1 MPATAKPIAAGLLTG
16 VALIGCGPGPLAEA
30 GEHQFTVDDA
40 ARLISEHST
49 VPADTQVVRVVAEL
63 WVDYTLLAA
72 HLGADTTLA
81 TLDVGLVVEQPLQE
95 LMLAQLRDAVID
107 VDTVVSDEELAERF
121 AAELPGAQATAS
133 QILLLFP
140 PGGGTSRQRDSVLVV
155 ATSLRDQLLRGGDFA
170 TLASRYSGDPGS
182 GSRGGSMGTFGRGQ
196 MLAPIDEAVFALQPG
211 QLSEPVETPLGY
223 HVLRLDALSIPEL
236 SEVGEEFR
244 ALIQQE
250 RLGVAEAAYIAEL
263 DTLAGLTLAEGALQ
277 ITRALM
283 ESSPSRLSS
292 RAAARP
298 LMTWADG
305 VYTVGEFMELA
316 RVSPDGFAEG
326 VLAASDEELE
336 VALRRRGRQELLL
349 AEAETR
355 GFAATRIQADS
366 LAAAARAA
374 IRERAEVIG
383 LVPREPAQDS
393 TLDAGAPAA
402 VPSVQQVVDQA
413 LARVIGGQQEIVPLG
428 GVTFL
433 LREEGRWRIHEAR
446 LAATVTRARELE
458 SR

>member
-1 MPATAKPIAAGLLTG
+1 MPRTGKSVAAGLIAG
-16 VALIGCGPGPLAEA
+16 VALTGCGPAPLAEA
-30 GEHQFTVDDA
+30 GEHRLTVDDA

-49 VPADTQVVRVVAEL
+49 VPPDTQVVRVVAEL

-72 HLGADTTLA
+72 HLDADTTLA

-95 LMLAQLRDAVID
+95 LMLAELRDAVID
-107 VDTVVSDEELAERF
+107 VDTVVTDAELAERF
-121 AAELPGAQATAS
+121 AADLPGARATAS
-133 QILLLFP
+133 QILLPFP
-140 PGGGTSRQRDSVLVV
+140 PGGGTTRQRDSVLVV
-155 ATSLRDQLLRGGDFA
+155 ARSLRDQLLGGADFA

-236 SEVGEEFR
+236 SEIGEEFR

-250 RLGVAEAAYIAEL
+250 RMAVAEAAYIAQL

-283 ESSPSRLSS
+283 ESSPSRLSG
-292 RAAARP
+292 RAEARP
-298 LMTWADG
+298 LMTWTDG

-326 VLAASDEELE
+326 VVAASDEELE
-336 VALRRRGRQELLL
+336 AALRRRGRQELLL
-349 AEAETR
+349 AEAEAR
-355 GFAATRIQADS
+355 GFAATEAQADS
-366 LAAAARAA
+366 LAAAARTA

-383 LVPREPAQDS
+383 LLPRGAVPDTAA
-393 TLDAGAPAA
+393 DAGAAGA
-402 VPSVQQVVDQA
+402 TPSVPDVVEQA
-413 LARVIGGQQEIVPLG
+413 LARVMGGQQEIVPLG

-433 LREEGRWRIHEAR
+433 LREEGRWRIHAAR
-446 LAATVTRARELE
+446 LAATVERARELE

>member
-1 MPATAKPIAAGLLTG
+1 MPRTGRPIVAGLIAG
-16 VALIGCGPGPLAEA
+16 VALTGCGPGPLAEA
-30 GEHQFTVDDA
+30 GEHRLTVDDA
-40 ARLISEHST
+40 ARLIAEHST
-49 VPADTQVVRVVAEL
+49 VPPDTQVARVVAEL

-81 TLDVGLVVEQPLQE
+81 TLDVALVVEQPLQE
-95 LMLAQLRDAVID
+95 LMLAELRDAVID
-107 VDTVVSDEELAERF
+107 VDTVVSDAELAERF
-121 AAELPGAQATAS
+121 AADLPGAQATAS

-140 PGGGTSRQRDSVLVV
+140 PGGGTTRQRDSVLVV
-155 ATSLRDQLLRGGDFA
+155 ARSLRDQLFGGADFA

-196 MLAPIDEAVFALQPG
+196 MLAPIDQAVFSLQPG
-211 QLSEPVETPLGY
+211 QLSEPVETQLGY

-236 SEVGEEFR
+236 SEIGEEFR
-244 ALIQQE
+244 TLIQQE
-250 RLGVAEAAYIAEL
+250 RMAVAEAAYIAQL

-283 ESSPSRLSS
+283 ESSPSRLSG

-298 LMTWADG
+298 LMTWTDG

-349 AEAETR
+349 AEARVRDFSPTR
-355 GFAATRIQADS
+355 AQEDS
-366 LAAAARAA
+366 LSAAARTA
-374 IRERAEVIG
+374 IRERAEAIG
-383 LVPREPAQDS
+383 LLPRAPTPDT
-393 TLDAGAPAA
+393 TLGAASPGT
-402 VPSVQQVVDQA
+402 VRSVQEVVEQA
-413 LARVIGGQQEIVPLG
+413 LARIVGGQQEIVPLG

-433 LREEGRWRIHEAR
+433 LREGGRWRIHESR
-446 LAATVTRARELE
+446 LAATVERARELE

>member
-1 MPATAKPIAAGLLTG
+1 MPRTGKSIAAGLIAG
-16 VALIGCGPGPLAEA
+16 VALTGCGPGPLAEA
-30 GEHQFTVDDA
+30 GEHRLTVDDA

-49 VPADTQVVRVVAEL
+49 VPPDTQVARVVAEL

-95 LMLAQLRDAVID
+95 LMLAELRDAVID
-107 VDTVVSDEELAERF
+107 VDTVVTDAELAERF
-121 AAELPGAQATAS
+121 AADLPGARATAS

-140 PGGGTSRQRDSVLVV
+140 PGGGTMRQRDSVLVV
-155 ATSLRDQLLRGGDFA
+155 ARSLRDQLLGGGDFA

-211 QLSEPVETPLGY
+211 EFSEPVETPLGY
-223 HVLRLDALSIPEL
+223 HLLRLDGLSIPEL
-236 SEVGEEFR
+236 SEIGEEFR

-250 RLGVAEAAYIAEL
+250 RMAVAEAAYIAQL
-263 DTLAGLTLAEGALQ
+263 DSLAGLTLAEGALQ

-283 ESSPSRLSS
+283 ESSPSRLSG

-298 LMTWADG
+298 LMTWTDG
-305 VYTVGEFMELA
+305 VYTVGDFMELA

-349 AEAETR
+349 AEAEAR
-355 GFAATRIQADS
+355 GFAATEAQADS
-366 LAAAARAA
+366 LAAEARTA

-383 LVPREPAQDS
+383 LLPRGAVPDTTA
-393 TLDAGAPAA
+393 DAGAPGAT
-402 VPSVQQVVDQA
+402 PSVPEVVEQA
-413 LARVIGGQQEIVPLG
+413 LARVVGGQQEIVPLG

-433 LREEGRWRIHEAR
+433 LREEGRWRIHGAA
-446 LAATVTRARELE
+446 LAATVERARELE
-458 SR
+458 SG

>member
-1 MPATAKPIAAGLLTG
+1 MPRTGRSIAAGLIAG
-16 VALIGCGPGPLAEA
+16 VALTGCGPGPLAEA
-30 GEHQFTVDDA
+30 GEHRLTVDDA

-49 VPADTQVVRVVAEL
+49 VPPDTQVARVVAEL

-72 HLGADTTLA
+72 HLDADTTLA

-95 LMLAQLRDAVID
+95 LMLAELRDAVID
-107 VDTVVSDEELAERF
+107 VDTVVSDAELAERF
-121 AAELPGAQATAS
+121 AADLPGARATAS

-140 PGGGTSRQRDSVLVV
+140 PGGGTMRQRDSVLVV
-155 ATSLRDQLLRGGDFA
+155 ARSLRDQLLGGGDFG

-211 QLSEPVETPLGY
+211 ELSEPVETPLGY
-223 HVLRLDALSIPEL
+223 HLLRLDGLSIPEL
-236 SEVGEEFR
+236 SEIGAEFR

-250 RLGVAEAAYIAEL
+250 RMAVAEAAYIAQL

-283 ESSPSRLSS
+283 ESSPSRLSG

-298 LMTWADG
+298 LMTWTDG

-349 AEAETR
+349 AEAEAR
-355 GFAATRIQADS
+355 GFAATEAQADS
-366 LAAAARAA
+366 LAAEARTA

-383 LVPREPAQDS
+383 LLPRGAVPDTTA
-393 TLDAGAPAA
+393 DAGAPGAA
-402 VPSVQQVVDQA
+402 PSVPEVVEQA
-413 LARVIGGQQEIVPLG
+413 LARVVGGQQEIVPLG

-433 LREEGRWRIHEAR
+433 LREEGRWRIHGAA
-446 LAATVTRARELE
+446 LAATVERARELE
-458 SR
+458 SG